1 MLPREGDKE
10 EGRTARG
17 RLIALVN
24 VALIRT
30 LVLCHEELAVR
41 NYGEVG
47 AVEVAASSMSAVLA
61 ALGFSKWMV
70 ATCFSESCS
79 TLEIL
84 PQKLPSENELL
95 GYKGDMN
102 VNSRKEVGEVL
113 LSGSLGDVGDLED
126 SASPYSS
133 DDLSLR

>member
-1 MLPREGDKE
+1 MYSLP
-10 EGRTARG
+10 ARG
-17 RLIALVN
+17 LSLWSMWPSWWCASSS
-24 VALIRT
+24 
-30 LVLCHEELAVR
+30 LAA
-41 NYGEVG
+41 GGSWSEVMLKC
-47 AVEVAASSMSAVLA
+47 APSRVPPWSMSAVLA
-61 ALGFSKWMV
+61 AAGFSNWMV